1 MKNNGRR
8 FKGLALGKG
17 LWRALCLLSA
27 LELALLPGM
36 TALAQSDSSTPEA
49 NPQFQNSVQGSRTNS
64 GSPVGSVS
72 AVKAHAASASKALD
86 QESSSSQAGAP
97 SSGIQIGAS
106 TPPTPPRKKRV
117 PSPLDTRVSI
127 RVKGAPLATFLDAIS
142 AQAKINFLVSEGL
155 ESVKITAFLQK
166 VTVREALQILLE
178 IKGLTYRQIGK
189 SNTYVIKKRSKN
201 APNFITRIYSLSYI
215 PLVNIGQQ
223 ANQGQQGGMGGA
235 AGGMAGMLGG
245 MGSPSAG
252 GSSGGPAPGG
262 AGGPSGGLMPGQGGQ
277 ALGMGSMMGGASGGG
292 GQQGMGGMPGAGS
305 GGASSIVTVVQSVL
319 TKAGRVAVDPRTN
332 SLIVTDVPEVF
343 PQVDQLI
350 AELDKKVPQ
359 IMIEAQIVE
368 IDSNR
373 ANDLGFEWGGPNG
386 EMGTFTGGQRDTSFP
401 MVLTSATGQPRFF
414 DPVQN
419 VMSTLALEGG
429 GMMGGGMGGG
439 AGGGMMGGMGT
450 TLGGIGSTGGTL
462 AIPTTQPG
470 INPLTG
476 LPMLG
481 SSVMTSVLNLSQ
493 LTITLRMLVSRS
505 EARYLGK
512 PKILT
517 VNNTPAMISIT
528 GDTAVY
534 MSEQTTGGGAG
545 ITQATYSP
553 VTKNTGL
560 TLTVTPQ
567 VNGDGYITMSVN
579 PEFVDVQP
587 AVVSSAANPVYDTL
601 TRMAQTLVR
610 VKNGET
616 LVLGGLLHSTEQK
629 TVRKVPFLGYIP
641 VIGWLFTSVQA
652 QRKNTDLVI
661 FITPTIIND

>member
-1 MKNNGRR
+1 MKIIAQCL
-8 FKGLALGKG
+8 KGLAWGKG
-17 LWRALCLLSA
+17 FWRALCVLSA

-49 NPQFQNSVQGSRTNS
+49 NPQFQNSMQGSRTNS

-72 AVKAHAASASKALD
+72 TVKAHAASASQALD
-86 QESSSSQAGAP
+86 QASSSSQAGAP
-97 SSGIQIGAS
+97 PVGIQIGAS
-106 TPPTPPRKKRV
+106 TPPTPPRKKRI

-223 ANQGQQGGMGGA
+223 GNQGQQGGGMMGGA
-235 AGGMAGMLGG
+235 AGMLGG
-245 MGSPSAG
+245 MGGASSG
-252 GSSGGPAPGG
+252 GSSGGGAPGG
-262 AGGPSGGLMPGQGGQ
+262 AGGAGGGLMPGQGGQ
-277 ALGMGSMMGGASGGG
+277 ALGMGSMMGGAAGGG
-292 GQQGMGGMPGAGS
+292 GQQGMSGMPGAGA

-439 AGGGMMGGMGT
+439 MMGGGMMGT

-534 MSEQTTGGGAG
+534 MSEQTTGGGMG

-553 VTKNTGL
+553 VDKNTGL

-567 VNGDGYITMSVN
+567 VNGDGYITMAVN

-587 AVVSSAANPVYDTL
+587 SVVSSAANPVYDTL
-601 TRMAQTLVR
+601 TRKAQTLVR